1 MSSEHR
7 CSIVPGP
14 RAEGGFTAIVPALP
28 EVVTEGDAEDEA
40 VRMADDAIQAVL
52 DYRRDHGLPIPDD
65 AAPTPREVRIAVAE

>member
-1 MSSEHR
+1 
-7 CSIVPGP
+7 
-14 RAEGGFTAIVPALP
+14 
-28 EVVTEGDAEDEA
+28 VTEGDAEDEA